1 MTRWDT
7 TLTPAALA
15 ALVAKARRSR
25 PELGDEEPELIG
37 EGISTLTYGW
47 AEWVLRIS
55 RRHPEPW
62 TWRGGRR
69 HELRLLAELRR
80 RGLPVPADGTVIEE
94 VGGLPSAIL
103 ERRIVG
109 TPLAPDLVRTDPGLA
124 TKIAMILDRLHA
136 VGADEAASL
145 GVPLDDPTGEF
156 RDALAV
162 VELDGGLRRHVES
175 ALELLDG
182 RARIRT
188 LCHRDFRVDHLI
200 SSRDGDITGLL
211 DLGDLGVD
219 DPAIDLAHLHG
230 ELGPDAVARICAAME
245 TADPGLAEAARTFH
259 ALWPLLELAP
269 GGDWW
274 GDPATARDRLAALLR
289 P

>member
-15 ALVAKARRSR
+15 DLVAAARRCR
-25 PELGDEEPELIG
+25 PELGDAAPELIG
-37 EGISTLTYGW
+37 EGISTVTYGW
-47 AEWVLRIS
+47 PGWVLRIS

-69 HELRLLAELRR
+69 HELALLAELRR
-80 RGLPVPADGTVIEE
+80 RGVPVPADGTVIEE
-94 VGGLPSAIL
+94 AGGLPSAIL

-109 TPLAPDLVRTDPGLA
+109 TPLDPDRVRSDPRR
-124 TKIAMILDRLHA
+124 TTEIAMILDRLHA
-136 VGADEAASL
+136 VGPDEAASL
-145 GVPLDDPTGEF
+145 GVPRDDPTGEF
-156 RDALAV
+156 REALAV
-162 VELDGGLRRHVES
+162 VRLDDSLLRRVES
-175 ALELLDG
+175 ALALLED
-182 RARIRT
+182 RTRIRT

-200 SSRDGDITGLL
+200 GSEDGELTGLL
-211 DLGDLGVD
+211 DLGDLGID
-219 DPAIDLAHLHG
+219 DPAIDLAHLYG
-230 ELGPDAVARICAAME
+230 ELGPETVDRICASME

-259 ALWPLLELAP
+259 AVWPLLELAP

-274 GDPATARDRLAALLR
+274 GDPATARDRLAALVR